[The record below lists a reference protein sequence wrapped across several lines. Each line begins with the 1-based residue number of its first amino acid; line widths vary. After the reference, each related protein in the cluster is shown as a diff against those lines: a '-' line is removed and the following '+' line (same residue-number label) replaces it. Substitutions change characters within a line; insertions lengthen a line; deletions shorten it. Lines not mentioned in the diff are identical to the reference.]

1 MKVEITRADS
11 RQARREFVRLPYLLH
26 RGHERWVPPV
36 YSRELRYLSARKNKH
51 LAHAET
57 ACFLARRGGE
67 TLGRIM
73 AIINHNLTEVG
84 GDGQARF
91 CKFESVPEPAVA
103 RGLFAAAERWCR
115 AHGMRRLV
123 GPLGF
128 SNQDSIG
135 FLVEGYE
142 ERPCIGTNY
151 NHPYIPA
158 LVEAQ
163 GYGKEVDYVTYKLPI
178 PEEIPP
184 LHARLIRR
192 VTRNN
197 DIRLLEFRY
206 RLPAL
211 PYLPRILRFMNQT
224 YRHIYGFVPLTEAE
238 VRVTALTYAQ
248 IFSPPFFK
256 VVLGQDGGIVAFV
269 LGIRDLTEGI
279 IRSGGRLF
287 PFGLATIKRA
297 QKRADRVD
305 LLIGAVKESYR
316 NRGLDALM
324 SVAMIKSAKSEGID
338 HFDTHMQVE
347 NNLAAQAVVKRIG
360 GVLYKRY
367 RVFGKTL

>member
-1 MKVEITRADS
+1 MSVEIIRVES
-11 RQARREFVRLPYLLH
+11 RQTRREFARLPHHLH
-26 RGHERWVPPV
+26 RGHELWVPPI
-36 YSRELRYLSARKNKH
+36 YSREMNYLSARKNKH
-51 LAHAET
+51 MAHAET
-57 ACFLARRGGE
+57 ACFLARRNGE

-73 AIINHNLTEVG
+73 TIINHHLAEV
-84 GDGQARF
+84 DADKKARF
-91 CKFESVPEPAVA
+91 CKLEAVDDPAVA
-103 RGLFAAAERWCR
+103 RSLFEAAERWSAER
-115 AHGMRRLV
+115 GMRVLV

-135 FLVEGYE
+135 FLVEGFQ

-151 NHPYIPA
+151 NYPYIPP

-163 GYGKEVDYVTYKLPI
+163 GYSKEVDYVTYKLPV

-184 LHARLIRR
+184 LHARLIQR

-197 DIRLLEFRY
+197 DIRLLEFKNKRS
-206 RLPAL
+206 AL
-211 PYLPRILRFMNQT
+211 AYLPRVLRFMNQT

-238 VRVTALTYAQ
+238 VRSTALTYSQ

-256 VVLGQDGGIVAFV
+256 VVLGDNNEIVSFV

-279 IRSGGRLF
+279 IQTGGRLF
-287 PFGLATIKRA
+287 PFGLVTIMRT

-305 LLIGAVKESYR
+305 LLIGAVKPNYR

-324 SVAMIKSAKSEGID
+324 AVAMIRSAKAEGID

-360 GVLYKRY
+360 AVLYKRY
-367 RVFGKTL
+367 RIYRKPL